1 MAGSTID
8 GTRFQ
13 TVTLKHNDIIFV
25 LDGVSSETQCYE
37 LLALLD
43 AKLGSK
49 VPMNLLNS
57 RLKSKNTGRFLSMH
71 ETIEEVWRI

>member
-8 GTRFQ
+8 RTRFQ
-13 TVTLKHNDIIFV
+13 TVTLKHNDSIFV
-25 LDGVSSETQCYE
+25 LEGISSETRCYE

-43 AKLGSK
+43 AKLGPK

-71 ETIEEVWRI
+71 ETIEEVWRN